1 MSTSDAGD
9 REQRAE
15 EGETATTQRRTPR
28 AARTSALRSQQ
39 DESFGERFQ
48 QENPSGDERPD
59 QDQDYHGSG
68 VRQDEPHTN
77 LRSGANRVRQD
88 EAAPCAC
95 SQVQLQKPS
104 GLRFTSS
111 LFFIL
116 SKSLRIDTPEVKLKP
131 KLDSGP
137 HSVTGTQ
144 RAETEVG
151 CCQVNRRT
159 SPLSETTSV
168 CLLARDDSSSQQGR
182 GGYHSGFQ

>member
-1 MSTSDAGD
+1 MFFFFF
-9 REQRAE
+9 
-15 EGETATTQRRTPR
+15 
-28 AARTSALRSQQ
+28 RSQQ

-68 VRQDEPHTN
+68 VRQDEPHTSKTLRFLCFCGCHESVQLLIICSDAVTD

-137 HSVTGTQ
+137 H
-144 RAETEVG
+144 R
-151 CCQVNRRT
+151 
-159 SPLSETTSV
+159 
-168 CLLARDDSSSQQGR
+168 
-182 GGYHSGFQ
+182 